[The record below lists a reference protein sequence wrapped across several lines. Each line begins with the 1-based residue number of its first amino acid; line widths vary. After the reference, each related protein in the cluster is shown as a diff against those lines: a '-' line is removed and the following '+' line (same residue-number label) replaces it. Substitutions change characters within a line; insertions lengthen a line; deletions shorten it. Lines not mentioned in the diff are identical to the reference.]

1 VLLAGTLTVQGLE
14 LQSIVP
20 VNNGRFEPPSTD
32 MQLLPPDVPQLL
44 ASCHG
49 LALLGDTLVGD
60 PLDQKLFAASGWSL
74 VDKEDGQYSPASAAT
89 ANAAQQLAVVHPPG
103 RPAAAVA
110 VVRRFEFSSQ
120 LQRNLVVVQLGVA
133 GAGAAAGPTGGS
145 GSPVTAAAAAAGRA
159 PEVATANLLDSHM
172 SGPLVSLTAPAPAAQ
187 SAVADVPSGVTHVLY
202 AKGSP
207 EMIKSLV
214 AASSLPPDFDRLLAE
229 YTKEGLRVLALARG
243 VVVPGSLPE
252 RALASYSQQQLEAAV
267 QLELTGLAVLA
278 NPLRP
283 DTAGAIQALQ
293 KAQVGWLSHGFGK
306 ENMRVCFWGA
316 HGHTSRER
324 KGLTVRLLAQSSL
337 IWAFHRATCAT
348 VVLLLLLLGRSQ
360 KETGNA

>member
-1 VLLAGTLTVQGLE
+1 MKSAAATATCCLLLLQDRCGLLVSACVHLVAKLVCLNTCDCLIVPPAGTLTVQGLE

-74 VDKEDGQYSPASAAT
+74 VDKEDGQYSPAAAAT
-89 ANAAQQLAVVHPPG
+89 AHAPQQLAVVHPPG

-133 GAGAAAGPTGGS
+133 GTGAAAGPTGGS
-145 GSPVTAAAAAAGRA
+145 GSPAAA
-159 PEVATANLLDSHM
+159 ATANLLDSHM
-172 SGPLVSLTAPAPAAQ
+172 SGPLVSLAAPAPAAQ
-187 SAVADVPSGVTHVLY
+187 SLAAAVPGATHVLY

-229 YTKEGLRVLALARG
+229 YTREGLRVLALARG
-243 VVVPGSLPE
+243 VVVPGSLPDG
-252 RALASYSQQQLEAAV
+252 ALSSYSQQQLEAAV

-293 KAQVGWLSHGFGK
+293 KAQVGS
-306 ENMRVCFWGA
+306 
-316 HGHTSRER
+316 
-324 KGLTVRLLAQSSL
+324 LTVGVMVQSTL
-337 IWAFHRATCAT
+337 
-348 VVLLLLLLGRSQ
+348 RSP
-360 KETGNA
+360 

>member
-1 VLLAGTLTVQGLE
+1 MCALLAGTLTVQGLE

-32 MQLLPPDVPQLL
+32 MQLLPPAVPQLL

-89 ANAAQQLAVVHPPG
+89 AHATQQLAVVHPPG

-133 GAGAAAGPTGGS
+133 GSAAAAGPTGGS
-145 GSPVTAAAAAAGRA
+145 GSPSAAAAAAPG
-159 PEVATANLLDSHM
+159 VATANLLDSHM
-172 SGPLVSLTAPAPAAQ
+172 SEPLVSLTAPASAAQ
-187 SAVADVPSGVTHVLY
+187 SAAAGLPAGATHVLY

-243 VVVPGSLPE
+243 VVVPGSLPDG
-252 RALASYSQQQLEAAV
+252 ALLSYSQQQLESAV

-293 KAQVGWLSHGFGK
+293 KAQVGWLRIS
-306 ENMRVCFWGA
+306 RV
-316 HGHTSRER
+316 
-324 KGLTVRLLAQSSL
+324 SL
-337 IWAFHRATCAT
+337 PCG
-348 VVLLLLLLGRSQ
+348 V
-360 KETGNA
+360 

>member
-1 VLLAGTLTVQGLE
+1 VNVLHAGTLTVQGLE

-49 LALLGDTLVGD
+49 LAMLGDTLVGD

-74 VDKEDGQYSPASAAT
+74 VDKEDDHYSPAAAAT
-89 ANAAQQLAVVHPPG
+89 ANAPQQLAVVHPPG

-133 GAGAAAGPTGGS
+133 GAGAAAGPPGGP
-145 GSPVTAAAAAAGRA
+145 GSAVAAAAGGVV
-159 PEVATANLLDSHM
+159 ETANLLDSHM
-172 SGPLVSLTAPAPAAQ
+172 SGPLVSLTPPAAVAL
-187 SAVADVPSGVTHVLY
+187 SAAAAVPAGVTHVLY

-229 YTKEGLRVLALARG
+229 YTKEGLRVLAMARG

-252 RALASYSQQQLEAAV
+252 GALQSYSQQQLEQAV

-283 DTAGAIQALQ
+283 DTAGAVQALQ
-293 KAQVGWLSHGFGK
+293 KAQVRWLKLQCERQVGQACSAVGCLQTHPTSLPQPA
-306 ENMRVCFWGA
+306 VCV
-316 HGHTSRER
+316 HSRTYGE
-324 KGLTVRLLAQSSL
+324 VSA
-337 IWAFHRATCAT
+337 C
-348 VVLLLLLLGRSQ
+348 
-360 KETGNA
+360 

>member
-1 VLLAGTLTVQGLE
+1 VQGLE

-20 VNNGRFEPPSTD
+20 VNNGRFELPSTD

-74 VDKEDGQYSPASAAT
+74 VDKEDSHYSPAAAAT
-89 ANAAQQLAVVHPPG
+89 ANAPQQLAVVHPPG

-133 GAGAAAGPTGGS
+133 GAGAAAGPSVGS
-145 GSPVTAAAAAAGRA
+145 GSAAAAGTIF
-159 PEVATANLLDSHM
+159 ETANLLDSHM
-172 SGPLVSLTAPAPAAQ
+172 SEPLVSLTPPVPAAQ
-187 SAVADVPSGVTHVLY
+187 SAAAAAPTGVTHVLY

-229 YTKEGLRVLALARG
+229 YTKEGLRVLAMAKG
-243 VVVPGSLPE
+243 VVVPGSLPDG
-252 RALASYSQQQLEAAV
+252 ALLSYSQQQLEQAV

-283 DTAGAIQALQ
+283 DTAGAVQALQ
-293 KAQVGWLSHGFGK
+293 KAQVGWL
-306 ENMRVCFWGA
+306 
-316 HGHTSRER
+316 
-324 KGLTVRLLAQSSL
+324 KGTMKGQAWQACLL
-337 IWAFHRATCAT
+337 
-348 VVLLLLLLGRSQ
+348 
-360 KETGNA
+360 